1 MFLYTVLMLGKM
13 NRVEVRLYLTISGIL
28 SIMMGLVIAIGLSS
42 LLGYPYTP
50 IHAILPFLCLGIGI
64 DDMFVISQCWTNMAK
79 DPLNAGLSLPD
90 KMGIALK
97 HAGVS
102 VTVTSLTDVFAFGVG
117 AVTKMPG
124 LESFCVCTAIG
135 LGSIYLLQVSWFVA
149 WMTLDEQ
156 RVESGRD
163 GILPCI
169 VYQDFQP
176 SACSSFDAGQTVMKY
191 YAKLLSST
199 IFKVVTIIIT
209 ITLLVCGGWGWW
221 EMKQKFDPVLLL
233 PAESYLREGFRFHI
247 LPLMV
252 LIHTYLLDPQ

>member
-1 MFLYTVLMLGKM
+1 MKRDPT
-13 NRVEVRLYLTISGIL
+13 N
-28 SIMMGLVIAIGLSS
+28 IGLS
-42 LLGYPYTP
+42 
-50 IHAILPFLCLGIGI
+50 
-64 DDMFVISQCWTNMAK
+64 IS
-79 DPLNAGLSLPD
+79 D

-117 AVTKMPG
+117 AVTVSYQLIIFFNQYACNLQKMPG

-163 GILPCI
+163 GLLPCI
-169 VYQDFQP
+169 VHQDFQP
-176 SACSSFDAGQTVMKY
+176 SACSSLEAGQTVMKY

-233 PAESYLREGFRFHI
+233 PAESYLREWIRVQKEFYPQDGWVAEVYSGELSFIDLENIETLFGN
-247 LPLMV
+247 LE
-252 LIHTYLLDPQ
+252 YLKDDGRTLRG